1 MANLSADECRRLRLA
16 KRWRRIAAARIAWA
30 EFILGKGE

>member
-1 MANLSADECRRLRLA
+1 MIRTTPLDYEGKNLA